1 MAELTIKRGDFTL
14 AVPGFAGGKYGL
26 NGGENF
32 WSIPS
37 SGGNVDAALQ
47 ADLRA
52 LDSGRYDYDLTTGL
66 LRFNNNQFN
75 GSTSNSTGKLLVVN
89 SVNSAFGSGW
99 GLAGLQE
106 LVTNP
111 DGSVMLIDGDG
122 SELLFEKSAD
132 NTYKS
137 PAGHFSTLE
146 RLADGTFRHTA
157 KDKTVYSF
165 DAQNKLVKVSDRLN
179 NETRYLY
186 QNGVLSKIV
195 DPVGLETTFTYVG
208 NRITAITDPAG
219 RVTKLTYDSNGNLL
233 KITDPDGTG
242 QTWEYDASHHMTAG
256 IDQLGNRGQTFYNFA
271 GRVTSA
277 ILKDGSTVQF
287 DPVEVQGLYEP
298 NKTNDPLNA
307 PVAFQLGAATS
318 TYTDANGNKIVNTLD
333 RAGQIVSSA
342 DDVGLL
348 PKVERNKDNLVTKQT
363 DALGN
368 VTAYTYDTKGNVLT
382 VTDGIDSQN
391 IISGAISKP
400 GNINEYTFT
409 GKVGQRIYFDNLLEV
424 NSNNIYSELY
434 SPSGVKIFT
443 GSYGLTAIG
452 INTVN
457 NQQQNSQN
465 NSPLENRSSS
475 GDDDSIKGG
484 HDKNKRPSSQEKHE
498 KGDERRG
505 RDQGGEKGDARR
517 RPNPNKR
524 R

>member
-443 GSYGLTAIG
+443 GSYNNDSGPFLQQ
-452 INTVN
+452 VN
-457 NQQQNSQN
+457 ACTMM
-465 NSPLENRSSS
+465 
-475 GDDDSIKGG
+475 G
-484 HDKNKRPSSQEKHE
+484 
-498 KGDERRG
+498 
-505 RDQGGEKGDARR
+505 
-517 RPNPNKR
+517 
-524 R
+524 

>member
-1 MAELTIKRGDFTL
+1 L
-14 AVPGFAGGKYGL
+14 
-26 NGGENF
+26 
-32 WSIPS
+32 
-37 SGGNVDAALQ
+37 
-47 ADLRA
+47 
-52 LDSGRYDYDLTTGL
+52 
-66 LRFNNNQFN
+66 
-75 GSTSNSTGKLLVVN
+75 
-89 SVNSAFGSGW
+89 
-99 GLAGLQE
+99 
-106 LVTNP
+106 
-111 DGSVMLIDGDG
+111 
-122 SELLFEKSAD
+122 
-132 NTYKS
+132 
-137 PAGHFSTLE
+137 
-146 RLADGTFRHTA
+146 
-157 KDKTVYSF
+157 
-165 DAQNKLVKVSDRLN
+165 
-179 NETRYLY
+179 
-186 QNGVLSKIV
+186 
-195 DPVGLETTFTYVG
+195 TYVG

-443 GSYGLTAIG
+443 GSYNNDSGPFLQQ
-452 INTVN
+452 VN
-457 NQQQNSQN
+457 ACTMM
-465 NSPLENRSSS
+465 
-475 GDDDSIKGG
+475 G
-484 HDKNKRPSSQEKHE
+484 
-498 KGDERRG
+498 
-505 RDQGGEKGDARR
+505 
-517 RPNPNKR
+517 
-524 R
+524 